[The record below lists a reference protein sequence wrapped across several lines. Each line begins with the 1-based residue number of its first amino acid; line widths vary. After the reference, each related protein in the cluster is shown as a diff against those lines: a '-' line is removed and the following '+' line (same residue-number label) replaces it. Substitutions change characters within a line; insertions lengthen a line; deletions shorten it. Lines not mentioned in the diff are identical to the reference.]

1 MPLEDQLAELERAV
15 QAGKV
20 RHIGLS
26 NETPWGVM
34 TAIAAGAH
42 AETGLDH
49 TVVLRNLLKYLQ
61 IYIIISLMEAHGGQA
76 LEGSK
81 YLFSSVA
88 ENRGFLA
95 FATARQRQL
104 LCVFLCS

>member
-1 MPLEDQLAELERAV
+1 VSLEDQLAELERAV

-42 AETGLDH
+42 AETELDH
-49 TVVLRNLLKYLQ
+49 AVVLRNLLNYIQ
-61 IYIIISLMEAHGGQA
+61 IHIIISLMEAHGGQQLTSGAGTFKA
-76 LEGSK
+76 LH
-81 YLFSSVA
+81 
-88 ENRGFLA
+88 
-95 FATARQRQL
+95 QQ
-104 LCVFLCS
+104 CC

>member
-1 MPLEDQLAELERAV
+1 VPLEDQLAELERAV

-49 TVVLRNLLKYLQ
+49 TVVLRNLLNYLQ
-61 IYIIISLMEAHGGQA
+61 IYIIIIISLMEAHGGQQLASGARRFKA
-76 LEGSK
+76 LH
-81 YLFSSVA
+81 
-88 ENRGFLA
+88 
-95 FATARQRQL
+95 QQ
-104 LCVFLCS
+104 CC